1 MQQDPEVPKGI
12 VWSVLIFFMVVLGGV
27 AAAIIYAI
35 IKVVNHYF

>member
-1 MQQDPEVPKGI
+1 VFQDDKFDKDFNDAKKFLLI
-12 VWSVLIFFMVVLGGV
+12 VGGV